1 MNSFIFGI
9 IAGLLFAVGEVA
21 FLVSVKPVEK
31 TNKTAI
37 YITTFLCNLAIG
49 FLIPVL
55 KMGIHPIAIGLGIAL
70 ILSIPKAIVSKSY
83 IYPFIVAVIVGVVIG
98 GWVNYIGL

>member
-1 MNSFIFGI
+1 MNNFTFGI

-31 TNKTAI
+31 PNKKAI

-55 KMGIHPIAIGLGIAL
+55 NLGVHPIAAGLAVAL

-83 IYPFIVAVIVGVVIG
+83 VYPFVIAVMVGVIIG
-98 GWVNYIGL
+98 GWINYIGL